1 MPSSETSFQIQ
12 MPNNETCIFSNSIQ
26 IQKISFCILLPYRQW
41 NVPAGAA
48 AAHSGKVK
56 EKSKTNYFP
65 LSMFNFKK
73 T

>member
-1 MPSSETSFQIQ
+1 MPSSKTSFQIQ

-26 IQKISFCILLPYRQW
+26 FKVICFCILLPYRQW

-56 EKSKTNYFP
+56 DKRKTNFFP
-65 LSMFNFKK
+65 EATFNV
-73 T
+73 